1 MSITQAPEESFDFD
15 IIRGLQNGSKQTLN
29 FGTDGMG
36 MFVEISENGK
46 SARFDITYENR
57 MILQNIRTLL
67 GEIDSH
73 STKKNNNL
81 KRV

>member
-1 MSITQAPEESFDFD
+1 MSITQAPEESFDYD
-15 IIRGLQNGSKQTLN
+15 IVRGLQNAKKQTLN

-36 MFVEISENGK
+36 MYVEISQNGV

-57 MILQNIRTLL
+57 MVLQNIRALL
-67 GEIDSH
+67 GEIDTH

>member
-1 MSITQAPEESFDFD
+1 MSITQSPEESFNYD
-15 IIRGLQNGSKQTLN
+15 IVRGLQNEKKQTLN

-36 MFVEISENGK
+36 MFVEIFENGK
-46 SARFDITYENR
+46 SSRFDITYENR
-57 MILQNIRTLL
+57 MILQNIRSLL

-73 STKKNNNL
+73 CTKKNNNL